1 MSSIQRELNVQ
12 RQLVLKSFSNKN
24 AMQMGLQIVDLAQK
38 KGLIIGVEVS
48 RLNHKVF
55 LFIDDGLPADKHNW
69 IRRKANVAKHFEE
82 SSLAVKEDLAKGNM
96 SLKDTFAL
104 DDRDYIARG
113 GSIPI
118 MVESAGLIATITVT
132 GLADV
137 DDHQLI
143 VDALQEYF

>member
-1 MSSIQRELNVQ
+1 MQ

>member
-1 MSSIQRELNVQ
+1 
-12 RQLVLKSFSNKN
+12 
-24 AMQMGLQIVDLAQK
+24 MGLQIVDLAQK